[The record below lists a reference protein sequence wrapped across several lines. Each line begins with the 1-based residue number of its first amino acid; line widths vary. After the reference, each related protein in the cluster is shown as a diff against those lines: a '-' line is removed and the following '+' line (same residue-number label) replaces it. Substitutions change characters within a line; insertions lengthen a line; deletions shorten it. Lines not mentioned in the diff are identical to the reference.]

1 MLKYCYNLLIVSLYL
16 QLINLM
22 DCKTIIESQ
31 LINSMSFNGSNYLKV
46 LSSVEESLQSNH
58 KLLKTSN
65 NWTQNKNDIKYLRNY
80 LSNDLP
86 PEECQYLVISF
97 GTILSNFIQCLLVN
111 EVPFS
116 VCLNC
121 GQDFDFLY
129 SSYKDLR
136 NSSESKCPNNFLN
149 SNKISLI
156 NTYYMNAINQWK
168 DGNCDSM
175 TLITITYSL

>member
-65 NWTQNKNDIKYLRNY
+65 NWTQNRNDIKYLRNY
-80 LSNDLP
+80 LSNASRGMS
-86 PEECQYLVISF
+86 V
-97 GTILSNFIQCLLVN
+97 
-111 EVPFS
+111 FS
-116 VCLNC
+116 
-121 GQDFDFLY
+121 D
-129 SSYKDLR
+129 
-136 NSSESKCPNNFLN
+136 
-149 SNKISLI
+149 
-156 NTYYMNAINQWK
+156 
-168 DGNCDSM
+168 
-175 TLITITYSL
+175 